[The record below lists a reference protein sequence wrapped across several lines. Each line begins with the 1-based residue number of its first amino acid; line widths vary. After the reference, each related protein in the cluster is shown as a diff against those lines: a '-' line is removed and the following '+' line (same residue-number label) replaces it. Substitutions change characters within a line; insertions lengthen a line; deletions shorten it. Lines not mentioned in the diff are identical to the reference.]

1 MPKFKHYILEPGKL
15 SEAAYG
21 GNIGFEEMVKFYQE
35 ADASQIKEMEK
46 IIKNEDWEAF
56 KKMIKKVLGMKLK

>member
-46 IIKNEDWEAF
+46 IIK
-56 KKMIKKVLGMKLK
+56 IRLQ